1 MKTRLVLI
9 LSLIVVPIAI
19 VCNFPRQTLAAAFD
33 DSAVREADAAW
44 SNAAGAKDLDK
55 TVSFYSD
62 DALVLPPNE
71 PAVTG
76 KEGIRKLWGGF
87 LDSIT
92 SMKWKA
98 TRVEMANSG
107 EMAVLT
113 GVYEMT
119 MKDGS
124 KDRGKYCEVWKQQSD
139 GTWKCG
145 IDMFSSDI
153 PTPAAVAP
161 PSSTRKKK

>member
-1 MKTRLVLI
+1 MKTQFVLI
-9 LSLIVVPIAI
+9 VGLVVLLIAL
-19 VCNFPRQTLAAAFD
+19 VCTFPHKAFAAAFD

-44 SNAAGAKDLDK
+44 STAAGSKDVDK

-71 PAVTG
+71 PSVTG
-76 KEGIRKLWGGF
+76 KDGIRKLWSGF

-92 SMKWKA
+92 TIKWRA

-113 GVYEMT
+113 GVYDLT

-124 KDRGKYCEVWKQQSD
+124 KDRGKYCEVWKRQPD

-153 PTPAAVAP
+153 PVPGPAP
-161 PSSTRKKK
+161 EKK